1 MEEPIA
7 VTARDIARL
16 AGVSVSTVSRSL
28 NGSPRISAETRE
40 RIKRLAAEL
49 DFEFDASARSLST
62 RRSGTVALVCPG
74 FLDRF
79 ASTLYLNMLIYD
91 IRSNL
96 ASRDLDCIIAE
107 AEAPGGQSNI
117 RRLVLQRKVDGIL
130 LLLAST
136 LPEDWSVIKK
146 RGIPVIQVHYA
157 PAYFAAERVDYYF
170 TDNILGGRMAAEA
183 LLDSGGER
191 IICLSD
197 RRVSPEMTAREKG
210 YREALRSCGIAVDER
225 LVLAADNSFD
235 EAYACVRRNI
245 ALARRSDGLF
255 AATDIMA
262 LGALRAMADEG
273 LDVPG
278 DFKVVGYDDLEI
290 GTYVRPTLSSVHQ
303 PREEIARLACERLA
317 ALLHGPVSHG
327 VPGGP
332 SGLGVEQRLI
342 APTLIRRES
351 C

>member
-96 ASRDLDCIIAE
+96 ASRDLDCIIAD

-210 YREALRSCGIAVDER
+210 YREALRSRGIAVDER

-245 ALARRSDGLF
+245 DLARRSDGLF

-317 ALLHGPVSHG
+317 ALLRGHGGS
-327 VPGGP
+327 GGP
-332 SGLGVEQRLI
+332 SGSSVEQRLI